1 VVRDFNRVDSCF
13 AGSNILRDLCL
24 KGRGRLDWR
33 PLSVH
38 PLDLILTSH
47 CESTPGASRI
57 APVANENLKG
67 AAPPLTR
74 HSSCIKI
81 AAAPR
86 KHWCS
91 KGRLRRTFKPGK
103 GAPGRPRLSA
113 STACVLLHVPK
124 PPARDDVGLLSRL
137 GQVLVL
143 RSGVG
148 NLAFKVRCDCGAPQI
163 AHLADESRTCHRSAS
178 RKNDRNAQGNASA
191 CEAQSSWNG
200 HHPPT

>member
-1 VVRDFNRVDSCF
+1 MVRDFNRVDSCF

-57 APVANENLKG
+57 APVANENLED
-67 AAPPLTR
+67 ATPPLTR

-113 STACVLLHVPK
+113 STACRPPPPPK
-124 PPARDDVGLLSRL
+124 APRSRRRRVAVTTWPSLGVAEWCWQSRL
-137 GQVLVL
+137 QSAL
-143 RSGVG
+143 RLRRTQNRASGRRIANLPSVG
-148 NLAFKVRCDCGAPQI
+148 FTQ
-163 AHLADESRTCHRSAS
+163 ERSQRA
-178 RKNDRNAQGNASA
+178 RQCLRL
-191 CEAQSSWNG
+191 
-200 HHPPT
+200 